1 MSRSAKVDVEPGEE
15 RVKKEN
21 ESFGGDVKE
30 EIKDADVKPPTP
42 RTPKDQYLQLML
54 EFAPHV
60 ELAFNDLSLARSTAI
75 AVFRKVEKNTV
86 DGEYSVVRFRSLLE
100 NLLFARLPQ
109 EPKEKWQTEEGKRA
123 SKLRRMV
130 MLSCLAMARKNLF
143 RDFSSKQFPDNAKHT
158 IPMWLTKKMHDN
170 VKVKDANAKGGVRWK
185 RMYRNYILKE
195 YVLSAVDKEEKRKDY
210 KVEYYNRMAVCRV
223 GYPSRADTADYALS
237 YLYRSLLNMFTATR
251 RSAKVDFFTSVG
263 YLFIDWKHFPE
274 CEVHDSDVALTWAAP
289 LGNEA
294 DMDIA
299 WDQARMVTYATV
311 DESDEQGNVA

>member
-1 MSRSAKVDVEPGEE
+1 MSGKSRSAKVDVEPGDE

-21 ESFGGDVKE
+21 KSFGGDVKE
-30 EIKDADVKPPTP
+30 EIEDADVKPPTP

-86 DGEYSVVRFRSLLE
+86 DGEYSVVRFRTLLE
-100 NLLFARLPQ
+100 NLLFSRLPQ

-158 IPMWLTKKMHDN
+158 IPMWLTKKCM
-170 VKVKDANAKGGVRWK
+170 
-185 RMYRNYILKE
+185 
-195 YVLSAVDKEEKRKDY
+195 
-210 KVEYYNRMAVCRV
+210 
-223 GYPSRADTADYALS
+223 T
-237 YLYRSLLNMFTATR
+237 T
-251 RSAKVDFFTSVG
+251 
-263 YLFIDWKHFPE
+263 
-274 CEVHDSDVALTWAAP
+274 
-289 LGNEA
+289 
-294 DMDIA
+294 
-299 WDQARMVTYATV
+299 
-311 DESDEQGNVA
+311 

>member
-1 MSRSAKVDVEPGEE
+1 
-15 RVKKEN
+15 
-21 ESFGGDVKE
+21 
-30 EIKDADVKPPTP
+30 
-42 RTPKDQYLQLML
+42 ML

-75 AVFRKVEKNTV
+75 AVFRKVEKNTFH
-86 DGEYSVVRFRSLLE
+86 GEYSVVRFRTLLE
-100 NLLFARLPQ
+100 NLLFSRLPQ

-195 YVLSAVDKEEKRKDY
+195 YVLSAVDKE
-210 KVEYYNRMAVCRV
+210 
-223 GYPSRADTADYALS
+223 
-237 YLYRSLLNMFTATR
+237 
-251 RSAKVDFFTSVG
+251 
-263 YLFIDWKHFPE
+263 
-274 CEVHDSDVALTWAAP
+274 
-289 LGNEA
+289 
-294 DMDIA
+294 
-299 WDQARMVTYATV
+299 
-311 DESDEQGNVA
+311 